1 MTLIVDV
8 VNSSTAEAMTGL
20 VTGVAAGTA
29 SAGHLL
35 AMRNPGALAVRL
47 RYLDVSCTTLTAFTA
62 AQEVG
67 FDVFKATAYTAAHT
81 GGAGVVP
88 SKAFTDQAA
97 SLVTS
102 TQLRVATT
110 GALTNGT
117 DTLDTDRIL
126 TDSFWCAG
134 LTSLLAWRQY
144 NWSSEPA
151 GGLLLKANEGI
162 VLRNTILMGAAG
174 VVRWSFRLG
183 WDDVIV
189 TGA

>member
-1 MTLIVDV
+1 MAIIVDV
-8 VNSSTAEAMTGL
+8 VNSSVAEAMTGL

-35 AMRNPGALAVRL
+35 GMRNPGALTVRL
-47 RYLDVSCTTLTAFTA
+47 RSLDVSCTTTAAFGA

-67 FDVFKATAYTAAHT
+67 FDVFKATTYTAAHT

-102 TQLRVATT
+102 TQLRISTT

-117 DTLDTDRIL
+117 ETLDTDRLL

-134 LTSLLAWRQY
+134 LTSFLSWRQY
-144 NWSSEPA
+144 DWTSYPA
-151 GGLLLKANEGI
+151 GGLLFKANEGI
-162 VLRNTILMGAAG
+162 VLRNTILMGATG
-174 VVRWSFRLG
+174 VVRWSFRLA

>member
-1 MTLIVDV
+1 MAIIVDV
-8 VNSSTAEAMTGL
+8 INSSTAEAMTGL
-20 VTGVAAGTA
+20 VTTVAAGTA
-29 SAGHLL
+29 SAGHIL
-35 AMRNPGALAVRL
+35 AMRCPGAVRL
-47 RYLDVSCTTLTAFTA
+47 RYLDVSCTTLTAFGA

-67 FDVFKATAYTAAHT
+67 FDVFKATGYSAPHT

-88 SKAFTDQAA
+88 SKMFTDQAA

-117 DTLDTDRIL
+117 DTLDTDRLL

-134 LTSLLAWRQY
+134 LTSFLPWRHY
-144 NWSSEPA
+144 DWVSAPA

-162 VLRNTILMGAAG
+162 VIRNTVLMGATG
-174 VVRWSFRLG
+174 VVRWSFRMG